1 MRSALRA
8 ILTFSVVLVLALAA
22 IPASAGQSEEAA
34 FLASINQSRSAA
46 GLNPLAGFWD
56 LADDAR
62 VHTSEMLAA
71 GQIYHSSN
79 SQLASYATGW
89 ALLGE
94 NVGMGPNPS
103 LLHQAFMN
111 SPSHRANILGDYD
124 LVGVGAQ
131 TDASGTM
138 FVTVVFMKSAAPAPA
153 PTTTTTTTTAPPATT
168 TTPPP
173 TTTTAPPA
181 TTTTAPPTPAPPAT
195 GPTTTPTTTQSP
207 PIAPATTQ
215 PTAAPSTPGA
225 PNATPDLERQVSAVE
240 GSRPAVKA
248 SGGVLSREIGRFR
261 PVFGILNSA
270 GSEPI
275 LLHTSSGVPVTI
287 E

>member
-1 MRSALRA
+1 MRSVLRT
-8 ILTFSVVLVLALAA
+8 ILTVSAVLALSGAA
-22 IPASAGQSEEAA
+22 MPAVAGQSEEAA
-34 FLASINQSRSAA
+34 FIASINQSRASA
-46 GLNPLAGFWD
+46 GLNQLAGFWD

-62 VHTSEMLAA
+62 VHTAEMLAA

-89 ALLGE
+89 SLLGE

-111 SPSHRANILGDYD
+111 SPTHRANILGDFD

-138 FVTVVFMKSAAPAPA
+138 FVTVIFMKSAAPAPA
-153 PTTTTTTTTAPPATT
+153 PTTTTTA
-168 TTPPP
+168 PPP
-173 TTTTAPPA
+173 TTTTTAPPPTTTTTPPTT
-181 TTTTAPPTPAPPAT
+181 TTTTAPPTTAP
-195 GPTTTPTTTQSP
+195 PTTTPPTTQ
-207 PIAPATTQ
+207 APS
-215 PTAAPSTPGA
+215 AAPGATQSTVA
-225 PNATPDLERQVSAVE
+225 VSATDTPNATAELERRVSVVE
-240 GSRPAVKA
+240 GSRPANKA
-248 SGGVLSREIGRFR
+248 SGGVFSREIGRFR
-261 PVFGILNSA
+261 PVFGILNAA

-275 LLHTSSGVPVTI
+275 LLHTSNGVPVTI